1 MLRFVAL
8 ATLLIASAAAA
19 QQAGPSEGAGDGKD
33 KMVCKRFLETG
44 SLVKSYRTC
53 KPKSEWD
60 RERENI
66 RANSTTSGSCSSAN
80 TGNCGG

>member
-1 MLRFVAL
+1 MLRLIAL
-8 ATLLIASAAAA
+8 ASLLVASAATA
-19 QQAGPSEGAGDGKD
+19 QQAGPTEGAADGKD

-60 RERENI
+60 RERANM
-66 RANSTTSGSCSSAN
+66 RATATTSGSCSSAN
-80 TGNCGG
+80 SGNCGG